1 MAKTDF
7 KDFSKRLKSML
18 KVDTRRMFR
27 TPLVYIMFGICLLI
41 PVLILV
47 MTSFMGGTTTVNPT
61 TGVEQTMEGFKNVW
75 QIVGSTSGAAMS
87 MDLTSMCNI
96 NLVFFVSAIFVCIF
110 VSDDFRSGYVK
121 NLFTIRSKRM
131 EYVASKTITCFI
143 ASVGMLLLFFVGGM
157 IGGAI
162 AGLPFTMD
170 GFNAGTLI
178 CCLLSKCFVLLIFV
192 SIALTLACLSKQ
204 RLWLSILLVLG
215 CGMLLFMTIPMMT
228 PLDAGFVNLIMC
240 LVGGLL
246 FAVGLSFVSR
256 LILNKTSLV

>member
-1 MAKTDF
+1 MAKT
-7 KDFSKRLKSML
+7 KDFSQRLKSML
-18 KVDTRRMFR
+18 KVDTRRMFKS
-27 TPLVYIMFGICLLI
+27 PLVYIMFGICLVV

-47 MTSFMGGTTTVNPT
+47 MTSFMGETTITDPT
-61 TGVEQTMEGFKNVW
+61 TGAIQTMEGFKNVW
-75 QIVGSTSGAAMS
+75 QIVGSTSGSAMS
-87 MDLTSMCNI
+87 MGLTSMCNI
-96 NLVFFVSAIFVCIF
+96 NLVFFATAIFVCIF

-162 AGLPFTMD
+162 AGLPFALD

-178 CCLLSKCFVLLIFV
+178 CCLLSKSFVLLIFV
-192 SIALTLACLSKQ
+192 SIALTFACLSKQ
-204 RLWLSILLVLG
+204 KLWLSILLVLG

-228 PLDAGFVNLIMC
+228 PLDAGLLHLIMC
-240 LVGGLL
+240 LAGGLL
-246 FAVGLSFVSR
+246 FAVGLAFVSK